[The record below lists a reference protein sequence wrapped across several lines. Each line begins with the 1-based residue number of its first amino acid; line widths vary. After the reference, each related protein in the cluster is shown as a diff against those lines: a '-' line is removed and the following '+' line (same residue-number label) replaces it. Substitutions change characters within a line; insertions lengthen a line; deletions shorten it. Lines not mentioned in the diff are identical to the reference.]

1 MEHRRPGRRK
11 QAVQPTDDGAAG
23 EGSGRP
29 DCNEMMTTGGGHRGG
44 QVPAARVSA
53 CIATQRGSHPLCDHR
68 GRCRE
73 GSHWFRPVSLHVDR
87 MYCPPLLIGHDQ
99 ATGLRPLT
107 TYKLCQASLTNLAS
121 HGVSIRPDVARSGC
135 RFARTDVDKKARAR
149 CVTSHPLMRSSGEA
163 PGRLPSRSSGR
174 TSTNA
179 AFLVTRVGCSP
190 LPHAAQDCFEPPH
203 RSSVP
208 DRRRGAGRS

>member
-135 RFARTDVDKKARAR
+135 RPARTDVEGTCPLRHQPP
-149 CVTSHPLMRSSGEA
+149 SHE
-163 PGRLPSRSSGR
+163 
-174 TSTNA
+174 
-179 AFLVTRVGCSP
+179 VI
-190 LPHAAQDCFEPPH
+190 
-203 RSSVP
+203 
-208 DRRRGAGRS
+208 GRSAGPFAVPAFGSHVHQRCFFGNPSGMFPAAPRCPGLL